1 MLEND
6 GHPKTTNEKE
16 LTLMVSRQLHSSQK
30 EAMKKILEF
39 SGESNEL
46 DIDEWLFDLTNL
58 YTVMEL
64 NDKAKI
70 LETMGKLT
78 GPALR
83 WYQENLQSFQ
93 SWEETETALRNRFQ
107 EFTTVS
113 QLMQDLYNSRQ
124 MENESVISFYENVM
138 RRYRK
143 AKEHATER
151 QVLTVLQAGV
161 KSALKEQL
169 IRHDSNIGK
178 PEQWLQFARE
188 EESIQKQI
196 QQQRQNDFLETSK
209 QPFFDQILP
218 TATIQFKPQ
227 PNKTQGRT
235 FGTVQHNHQ
244 PRQSEPRFTTNHQAM
259 ESQHSRQDVRH
270 RQERQQSNTQ
280 WNNACLICN
289 RRNHATNNC
298 LYKKQSGCYKCG
310 QSAHRIRDC
319 PQRYFF
325 E

>member
-1 MLEND
+1 MDEN
-6 GHPKTTNEKE
+6 E
-16 LTLMVSRQLHSSQK
+16 LTSMESRQLHSSQK

-83 WYQENLQSFQ
+83 WYQGNLKLFT

-107 EFTTVS
+107 EFTSVS

-124 MENESVISFYENVM
+124 MENESVISFYDNVM

-151 QVLTVLQAGV
+151 QILTVLQAGV
-161 KSALKEQL
+161 KKALKEQL
-169 IRHDSNIGK
+169 IRHDSEIKK

-196 QQQRQNDFLETSK
+196 QQQCEDTFLDEPK
-209 QPFFDQILP
+209 QPFFAQVLP
-218 TATIQFKPQ
+218 AATIQFKAQ
-227 PNKTQGRT
+227 PNKNQGQAFETTHR
-235 FGTVQHNHQ
+235 HYQ
-244 PRQSEPRFTTNHQAM
+244 PRQSEPRFTTNHRSM
-259 ESQHSRQDVRH
+259 EHQHSRQDVRH
-270 RQERQQSNTQ
+270 RQEHQQSNIQ

-298 LYKKQSGCYKCG
+298 LYKKQNGCYKCG

-319 PQRYFF
+319 PQRSFF